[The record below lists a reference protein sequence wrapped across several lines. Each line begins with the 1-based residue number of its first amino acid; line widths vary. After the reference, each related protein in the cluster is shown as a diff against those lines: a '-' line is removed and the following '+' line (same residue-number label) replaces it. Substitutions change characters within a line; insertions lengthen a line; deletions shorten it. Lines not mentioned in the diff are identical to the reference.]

1 MSDYNE
7 IYRNTSIVQDPRMN
21 GRVNLIEPEDP
32 TIQFKMQERI
42 VLKNK
47 SSEYRDAL
55 TGELECTPLSN
66 AYFSAEN
73 VQIIQNGL
81 RAGVYAKSGNQFVIA
96 PQNVDTLKVIMR
108 STFLQYA
115 EHKKEDVPGQIAKL
129 NDIVL
134 GYAIHNVYNEAVSYI
149 KYREDQSTIAVPLE
163 RPRQVDRDFKH
174 IEKAHWV

>member
-7 IYRNTSIVQDPRMN
+7 IYRNTPIVQDPRMN

-55 TGELECTPLSN
+55 TGELECTPLST

-96 PQNVDTLKVIMR
+96 RVMAKARLPCRTCHAELTRNAIKVGDMR
-108 STFLQYA
+108 A
-115 EHKKEDVPGQIAKL
+115 G
-129 NDIVL
+129 
-134 GYAIHNVYNEAVSYI
+134 
-149 KYREDQSTIAVPLE
+149 
-163 RPRQVDRDFKH
+163 
-174 IEKAHWV
+174 